1 MALLGAVGLP
11 AAGGP
16 EAAPG
21 VSAVQGVVR
30 ATAAAAPQAFS
41 DALAAA
47 IAQHSHWNRA
57 QEAAVSA

>member
-1 MALLGAVGLP
+1 VALLGAAGLP

-30 ATAAAAPQAFS
+30 ATAAAPQAFS
-41 DALAAA
+41 DAFAAA
-47 IAQHSHWNRA
+47 IAQHRHWNRA